1 MDTAQIA
8 LIVGIVSLI
17 ATIVFAILNY
27 RTAKRTG
34 DRATSAEARSVE
46 RSDVV
51 WEASLTNAGYLV
63 LRNAGSDSAHKVR
76 VKFWIMTHR
85 EPDHPGPM
93 PFLLRSDNAWD
104 LQKYAG
110 IYSHNKVKALMAP
123 GQAVGLPIPP
133 SILQSPFGCAATGE
147 SFGLRLQLEWF
158 TVHGNHKTENMVGED
173 IGVVFSGYVFP
184 DINTLPAEYYSTVDE
199 AVDPELTPEELPRA

>member
-17 ATIVFAILNY
+17 ATVTFAILNY
-27 RTAKRTG
+27 RTAKRTS
-34 DRATSAEARSVE
+34 DRAANTEARSVE

-51 WEASLTNAGYLV
+51 WEANLTNAGYVV

-76 VKFWIMTHR
+76 VTFWVMTHR
-85 EPDHPGPM
+85 EPDDPGLIP
-93 PFLLRSDNAWD
+93 LGLRSDNAWD
-104 LQKYAG
+104 LQKFAG
-110 IYSHNKVKALMAP
+110 IYSHKKSKALMAP

-133 SILQSPFGCAATGE
+133 TVLQSPRGCGATGE
-147 SFGLRLQLEWF
+147 RFGLRLQLEWF
-158 TVHGNHKTENMVGED
+158 TDHGNHKTEQMLGED

-184 DINTLPAEYYSTVDE
+184 DIEKLSVEHYSTIEE
-199 AVDPELTPEELPRA
+199 AVDPELTPEDLPRD